1 LEKQKDN
8 STCDCN
14 DDSGDNCT
22 CSDTQKEV
30 LDTAREEKV
39 GELEILSQALGE
51 EKKKTNELS
60 DQLLRLKAEFENF
73 RKRNEKE
80 RQNLIAWGKEDILL
94 KQLDLLFVIEQACK
108 SVDGASDLE
117 SIKTGLKLIHSEF
130 KRMLKAEGVSIID
143 ALGKQFD
150 LNLHDAVEQVE
161 NDNVQDGSILEVLQ
175 DGYKIGNKVIK
186 HAKVKVAKNNKKIEK
201 GEYNG

>member
-1 LEKQKDN
+1 MEKQKDN
-8 STCDCN
+8 TRCDCKN
-14 DDSGDNCT
+14 DSENNCSCTDS
-22 CSDTQKEV
+22 QKDI

-39 GELEILSQALGE
+39 SELEIMSQSLVE

-80 RQNLIAWGKEDILL
+80 KHALIAWGKEDILL

-117 SIKTGLKLIHSEF
+117 SIKTGLKLILSEF
-130 KRMLKAEGVSIID
+130 QKMLKVEGVKTID

-150 LNLHDAVEQVE
+150 LNLHDAVEQIE
-161 NDNVQDGSILEVLQ
+161 DNKAKDGSIVEVLQ
-175 DGYKIGNKVIK
+175 DGYKIGEKVIK
-186 HAKVKVAKNNKKIEK
+186 HAKVKVAKNNIKIEG
-201 GEYNG
+201 GEDNE

>member
-14 DDSGDNCT
+14 DNFDDKSPCIDN
-22 CSDTQKEV
+22 QKEV
-30 LDTAREEKV
+30 LNTAREEKV

-51 EKKKTNELS
+51 EKKKNNALV

-80 RQNLIAWGKEDILL
+80 KQTLIAWGKEDMLL

-108 SVDGASDLE
+108 SVNGASDLE

-130 KRMLKAEGVSIID
+130 QKMLKAEGVSTID
-143 ALGKQFD
+143 AFGKQFD
-150 LNLHDAVEQVE
+150 LNLHDAIEQVE
-161 NDNVQDGSILEVLQ
+161 DNNARDGSIVEVLQ
-175 DGYKIGNKVIK
+175 DGYKIGDKVIK
-186 HAKVKVAKNNKKIEK
+186 HAMVKVAKNNKKIEK

>member
-1 LEKQKDN
+1 MEKQKGN
-8 STCDCN
+8 SVCDCN
-14 DDSGDNCT
+14 DIPGDDCA
-22 CSDTQKEV
+22 CKEGQKDV
-30 LDTAREEKV
+30 LDTARKEKMD
-39 GELEILSQALGE
+39 ELEILGQALVE
-51 EKKKTNELS
+51 EKKKTSELS

-80 RQNLIAWGKEDILL
+80 KQTLIAWGKEDILL

-117 SIKTGLKLIHSEF
+117 SIKTGLKLILSEF
-130 KRMLKAEGVSIID
+130 QRMLKAEGVKAID

-161 NDNVQDGSILEVLQ
+161 DNKAKDGSIVEVLQ
-175 DGYKIGNKVIK
+175 DGYKIGEKVIK
-186 HAKVKVAKNNKKIEK
+186 HARVKVAKNNKKIEGGK
-201 GEYNG
+201 DNG

>member
-14 DDSGDNCT
+14 DNSDDNSPCI
-22 CSDTQKEV
+22 DNQKEV
-30 LDTAREEKV
+30 LNTAREEKV

-51 EKKKTNELS
+51 EKKKNNELS

-80 RQNLIAWGKEDILL
+80 KHALIAWGKEDILL

-130 KRMLKAEGVSIID
+130 QRMLKAEGVRIID
-143 ALGKQFD
+143 ALGRQFD
-150 LNLHDAVEQVE
+150 LNLHDAVEQIE
-161 NDNVQDGSILEVLQ
+161 DNKAKDGSIIEVLQ
-175 DGYKIGNKVIK
+175 DGYKIGEKVIK
-186 HAKVKVAKNNKKIEK
+186 HARVKVAKNNKKIEG
-201 GEYNG
+201 GELNG